1 VQEVYQ
7 SVART
12 KKTSLI
18 IKAVLAIAV
27 VYLLYVFIG
36 LQVKINAKK
45 QQINDYNTKIAEIT
59 SENERLTGILDAEI
73 DEEYVEKVARDMGYV
88 NQDEKVY
95 ESISD

>member
-1 VQEVYQ
+1 M
-7 SVART
+7 
-12 KKTSLI
+12 
-18 IKAVLAIAV
+18 
-27 VYLLYVFIG
+27 YLLYVFIV

-73 DEEYVEKVARDMGYV
+73 DEEYVEKDARDMGYV
-88 NQDEKVY
+88 KQDEKVY

>member
-1 VQEVYQ
+1 M
-7 SVART
+7 ART

-59 SENERLTGILDAEI
+59 SENERLTGILDAEN

>member
-1 VQEVYQ
+1 M
-7 SVART
+7 ART
-12 KKTSLI
+12 KKPSLI

>member
-1 VQEVYQ
+1 M
-7 SVART
+7 ART

-95 ESISD
+95 ESISN

>member
-1 VQEVYQ
+1 
-7 SVART
+7 VART

>member
-1 VQEVYQ
+1 M
-7 SVART
+7 ART

-18 IKAVLAIAV
+18 IKVVLAIAV

-45 QQINDYNTKIAEIT
+45 QQINDYNTRIAEIT

>member
-1 VQEVYQ
+1 M
-7 SVART
+7 ART

-18 IKAVLAIAV
+18 IKAVFAIAV

>member
-1 VQEVYQ
+1 M
-7 SVART
+7 ART

-73 DEEYVEKVARDMGYV
+73 DEEYVEKVARDMGYA

>member
-1 VQEVYQ
+1 M
-7 SVART
+7 ART

-18 IKAVLAIAV
+18 IKGVLAIAV

-73 DEEYVEKVARDMGYV
+73 DEEYVEKVTRDMGYV

>member
-1 VQEVYQ
+1 M
-7 SVART
+7 
-12 KKTSLI
+12 
-18 IKAVLAIAV
+18 
-27 VYLLYVFIG
+27 YLLYVFIG

>member
-1 VQEVYQ
+1 M
-7 SVART
+7 ART
-12 KKTSLI
+12 KKTILI

>member
-1 VQEVYQ
+1 M
-7 SVART
+7 ART